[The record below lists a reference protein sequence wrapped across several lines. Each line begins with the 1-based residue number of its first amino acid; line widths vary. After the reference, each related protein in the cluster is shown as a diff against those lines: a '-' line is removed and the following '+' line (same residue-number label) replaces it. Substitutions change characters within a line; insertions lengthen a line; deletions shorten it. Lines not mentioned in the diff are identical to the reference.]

1 MPRFGT
7 VLFDLDGTVVDT
19 RELIRQSHRHAV
31 TTVLGRDMPDHEL
44 LANVGRPLVEQMGA
58 FDADRADELLQ
69 AQRQW
74 NHAHTAEL
82 IAPYPGVD
90 QLLAE
95 LKAAGCRTGV
105 VTSKAGPTVQLAFDA
120 LPQVAQHIDVL
131 VAVEDTPVH
140 KPAPDPVLKGLQLL
154 GAAADAACYVGD
166 APFDIASGRDA
177 GVTTVGVTW
186 GFFPRQAIADADVV
200 VDTVA
205 ALHAYLLP
213 GMASAAGAAPGKG
226 EAP

>member
-31 TTVLGRDMPDHEL
+31 TTVLGREMPDDEL
-44 LANVGRPLVEQMGA
+44 LANVGRPLVEQMAA
-58 FDADRADELLQ
+58 FDPGRADDLLQ
-69 AQRQW
+69 AQRAW

-82 IAPYPGVD
+82 IAPYPDVD
-90 QLLAE
+90 QLLAD

-120 LPQVAQHIDVL
+120 LPQVARHIDVL

-140 KPAPDPVLKGLQLL
+140 KPAPDPVLRGLQLL
-154 GAAADAACYVGD
+154 GAA
-166 APFDIASGRDA
+166 
-177 GVTTVGVTW
+177 
-186 GFFPRQAIADADVV
+186 
-200 VDTVA
+200 
-205 ALHAYLLP
+205 P
-213 GMASAAGAAPGKG
+213 GMPATWATPPSTSPPGATRGSPPWG
-226 EAP
+226 

>member
-31 TTVLGRDMPDHEL
+31 TTVLGRDMPDDEL
-44 LANVGRPLVEQMGA
+44 LANVGRPLVEQMAA
-58 FDADRADELLQ
+58 FDPGRADELLQ
-69 AQRQW
+69 AQREW

-90 QLLAE
+90 HLLAQ

-120 LPQVAQHIDVL
+120 LPEVARHIDVL

-140 KPAPDPVLKGLQLL
+140 KPAPDPVLKGLELL
-154 GAAADAACYVGD
+154 GAAPHDACYVGD

-186 GFFPRQAIADADVV
+186 GFFPREAIADADVV
-200 VDTVA
+200 VNSVP
-205 ALHAYLLP
+205 ALEAYL
-213 GMASAAGAAPGKG
+213 MGAA
-226 EAP
+226 

>member
-31 TTVLGRDMPDHEL
+31 TTVLGRDMPDDEL
-44 LANVGRPLVEQMGA
+44 LANVGRPLVEQMAA
-58 FDADRADELLQ
+58 FDADRADDLLQ
-69 AQRQW
+69 AQRAW

-90 QLLAE
+90 QLLAD

-140 KPAPDPVLKGLQLL
+140 KPAPDPVLRGLQLL
-154 GAAADAACYVGD
+154 GAAPDDACYVGD
-166 APFDIASGRDA
+166 APFDIASGRGA

-186 GFFPRQAIADADVV
+186 GFFPRDAIADADVV
-200 VDTVA
+200 VDAVP
-205 ALHAYLLP
+205 ALEAYLM
-213 GMASAAGAAPGKG
+213 GTS
-226 EAP
+226 

>member
-31 TTVLGRDMPDHEL
+31 TTVLGRDMPDDEL
-44 LANVGRPLVEQMGA
+44 LANVGRPLVEQMEA
-58 FDADRADELLQ
+58 FDSGRADELLQ
-69 AQRQW
+69 AQRAW

-90 QLLAE
+90 QLLAD

-154 GAAADAACYVGD
+154 GAAPDDACYVGD

-186 GFFPRQAIADADVV
+186 GFFPRQAIADADLV

-205 ALHAYLLP
+205 ALRAYLLP
-213 GMASAAGAAPGKG
+213 GTAPAPGAASGSG

>member
-31 TTVLGRDMPDHEL
+31 TTVLGREMPDDEL
-44 LANVGRPLVEQMGA
+44 LANVGRPLVEQMAA
-58 FDADRADELLQ
+58 FDPGRADDLLQ
-69 AQRQW
+69 AQRAW

-82 IAPYPGVD
+82 IAPYPDVD
-90 QLLAE
+90 QLLAD

-120 LPQVAQHIDVL
+120 LPQVARHIDVL

-140 KPAPDPVLKGLQLL
+140 KPAPDPVLRGLQLL
-154 GAAADAACYVGD
+154 GAAPGDACYVGD

-186 GFFPRQAIADADVV
+186 GFFPYQAIADADVV

-213 GMASAAGAAPGKG
+213 GTASAAGAASGNG
-226 EAP
+226 EAS

>member
-31 TTVLGRDMPDHEL
+31 TSVLGRDMPDDEL
-44 LANVGRPLVEQMGA
+44 LANVGRPLIEQMAA
-58 FDADRADELLQ
+58 FDAERAQELLE
-69 AQRQW
+69 AQRAW

-82 IAPYPGVD
+82 IRPYPGVAEM
-90 QLLAE
+90 LAG

-105 VTSKAGPTVQLAFDA
+105 VTSKSGPTVQMAFDA
-120 LPQVAQHIDVL
+120 LPEVAKHIDVL

-140 KPAPDPVLKGLQLL
+140 KPGPDPVLLALDRL
-154 GAAADAACYVGD
+154 GGDAADACYVGD
-166 APFDIASGRDA
+166 APFDIAAGRAA

-186 GFFPRQAIADADVV
+186 GFFPREAIDDADVV
-200 VDTVA
+200 IDEVP
-205 ALHAYLLP
+205 ALEAYL
-213 GMASAAGAAPGKG
+213 MGAA
-226 EAP
+226 

>member
-31 TTVLGRDMPDHEL
+31 TSVLGRDMPDDEL
-44 LANVGRPLVEQMGA
+44 LANVGRPLIEQMAA
-58 FDADRADELLQ
+58 FDAERAQELLE
-69 AQRQW
+69 AQRAW

-82 IAPYPGVD
+82 IRPYPGVAEM
-90 QLLAE
+90 LAG

-105 VTSKAGPTVQLAFDA
+105 VTSKSGPTVQMAFDA
-120 LPQVAQHIDVL
+120 LPEVAKHIDVL

-140 KPAPDPVLKGLQLL
+140 KPGPDPVLLALDRL
-154 GAAADAACYVGD
+154 GVDAADACYVGD
-166 APFDIASGRDA
+166 APFDIAAGRAA

-186 GFFPRQAIADADVV
+186 GFFPRDAVADADVV
-200 VDTVA
+200 FDEVA
-205 ALHAYLLP
+205 ALQAYL
-213 GMASAAGAAPGKG
+213 MSTA
-226 EAP
+226 